1 MDKQLHLE
9 IYEVLRASTAFQDF
23 HDNVLHDFVDNVKL
37 NVLPALT
44 SLDSRQCKVTERL
57 FVVFKGRLIF
67 AVKNVDAA
75 DEVLYELGP
84 GDVIGVLA
92 PIGDISLKGFNKPIK
107 AFEIRWNV

>member
-23 HDNVLHDFVDNVKL
+23 HDNAKL

-44 SLDSRQCKVTERL
+44 SLNSRQCKVTERL

-67 AVKNVDAA
+67 SVKSANAVP
-75 DEVLYELGP
+75 EVLYRLGP
-84 GDVIGVLA
+84 GEVSGIID
-92 PIGDISLKGFNKPIK
+92 PIGDILLKGFNKPIK